1 MMRLLVLGGLGL
13 LLAGAAPGAAQMEA
27 SGGTGRGDARFAAGD

>member
-1 MMRLLVLGGLGL
+1 MMRLLVGGLVL

-27 SGGTGRGDARFAAGD
+27 SGGTGRGDARCAAGD